1 MENRNGEI
9 VYAFVFAR
17 GGSKGVVG
25 KNLRTLAGKPL
36 LAHSID
42 TARKCKSIKEVF
54 VSTDDKKIAKVA
66 EGLGVQVID
75 RPAELATD
83 EAPEWLAWQ
92 HAVHWLEN
100 RGHKFDVFLSLPTT
114 SPLRNTQDVE
124 NCLNALTENTDFVVT
139 ITKSTRSPWF
149 NMVKKEGEMLSPL
162 CNEKAYTRRQDTP
175 ASYDMTT
182 VAYVSRPSCI
192 KLSNSIF
199 ESRVKGVLIPQ
210 DRALDI
216 DTECDLVIAE
226 ALINKR
232 AFE

>member
-1 MENRNGEI
+1 MKNRKSEI

-17 GGSKGVVG
+17 GGSKGVIG
-25 KNLRTLAGKPL
+25 KNLRTVAGKPL

-42 TARKCKSIKEVF
+42 TARKCKSIKEIF
-54 VSTDDKKIAKVA
+54 VSTDDKQIAKVA
-66 EGLGVQVID
+66 EDLGAQVIE

-92 HAVHWLEN
+92 HAVHWLEKK
-100 RGHKFDVFLSLPTT
+100 GHNFDVFLSLPTT

-139 ITKSTRSPWF
+139 ITKSNRSPWF
-149 NMVKKEGEMLSPL
+149 NMVKKKGELLYLL
-162 CNEKAYTRRQDTP
+162 CSEKAYTRRQDTP
-175 ASYDMTT
+175 TSYDMTT

-199 ESRVKGVLIPQ
+199 ECRVKGVLIPQ

-216 DTECDLVIAE
+216 DTECDLEIAE
-226 ALINKR
+226 ALMNKR
-232 AFE
+232 ASE